1 MKKKT
6 INFCKSIIF
15 GIIMVSFSCF
25 MAIVLLAILC
35 GDGNVGWLD
44 VLL

>member
-1 MKKKT
+1 MKKRT
-6 INFCKSIIF
+6 INVYKSIIF

-35 GDGNVGWLD
+35 GDGNIGWLD